1 MPSPKSKTRR
11 ASKSKSPNSGTR
23 RAAAAPAAGNFAGM
37 RDPLFEAMERGNL
50 KWGDILMNAPMAAS
64 GSPRRRAASSRSSR
78 ASSVNSVFENFS
90 TPDLRLK
97 KFIWEH
103 FPVVLE
109 EIPARGGVEKYAVKW
124 HRKNLEEW
132 RSSRTTSWDEAMEY
146 QLFSQLRLLH
156 SLRKHPHLYK
166 LHEPRTKDEIVV
178 IEVIGGAPAPV
189 KRARSPPRA
198 AAGAAAAAAAAAPRV
213 PALKKLNDI
222 TTFFPG
228 IVVWKKVDGRKGE
241 STYALS
247 IRADFQRRT
256 DAKTMRL
263 ALGDLEAALRASRFW
278 GVLAPADK
286 SEFLRL
292 EMRHD

>member
-1 MPSPKSKTRR
+1 
-11 ASKSKSPNSGTR
+11 
-23 RAAAAPAAGNFAGM
+23 
-37 RDPLFEAMERGNL
+37 MERGNL
-50 KWGDILMNAPMAAS
+50 KWGDLLMNA
-64 GSPRRRAASSRSSR
+64 ASSHSTP
-78 ASSVNSVFENFS
+78 ASVNSVFENFS

-109 EIPARGGVEKYAVKW
+109 EIKTRNGVEKYAVKW
-124 HRKNLEEW
+124 HLENLEEW
-132 RSSRTTSWDEAMEY
+132 RSSRTTSWEEAMEY
-146 QLFSQLRLLH
+146 QLFSELRLIH

-166 LHEPRTKDEIVV
+166 LHEPRAKDEIVV

-189 KRARSPPRA
+189 KRARSPAR
-198 AAGAAAAAAAAAPRV
+198 AGAGAGAVAAPAFRG

-228 IVVWKKVDGRKGE
+228 IVVWKKVDGRAGE
-241 STYALS
+241 STYALT
-247 IRADFQRRT
+247 IRNDFQKRT
-256 DAKTMRL
+256 DAKTRRL

-278 GVLAPADK
+278 GVLAPANK

>member
-1 MPSPKSKTRR
+1 
-11 ASKSKSPNSGTR
+11 
-23 RAAAAPAAGNFAGM
+23 
-37 RDPLFEAMERGNL
+37 MERGNL
-50 KWGDILMNAPMAAS
+50 KWGDLLMNAPARSA
-64 GSPRRRAASSRSSR
+64 SPRRRAASSRSSR
-78 ASSVNSVFENFS
+78 ASSVGSVFENFS

-109 EIPARGGVEKYAVKW
+109 EITGRNGVEKYAVKW

-146 QLFSQLRLLH
+146 ELFSELRLLH

-166 LHEPRTKDEIVV
+166 LHAPRSKDEILV
-178 IEVIGGAPAPV
+178 IEMIGPAV
-189 KRARSPPRA
+189 KRARSPARA
-198 AAGAAAAAAAAAPRV
+198 GAGTAGAAAPAAAHRGPE
-213 PALKKLNDI
+213 LKKLNDI

-228 IVVWKKVDGRKGE
+228 MVVWKKVDGRKGE
-241 STYALS
+241 STYALT
-247 IRADFQRRT
+247 IRSDFQKRT
-256 DAKTMRL
+256 DAKTARL

-278 GVLAPADK
+278 HVLAPADK